1 MYNVT
6 SLDKWAGWAERDS
19 IALCHQ
25 PSHGSASPVS
35 MCSRQTGNVHLHL
48 FIKSVSDTEKEVK
61 IKDRKTLG
69 YILKSRSE
77 AYYKD

>member
-1 MYNVT
+1 MARKEN
-6 SLDKWAGWAERDS
+6 K
-19 IALCHQ
+19 
-25 PSHGSASPVS
+25 
-35 MCSRQTGNVHLHL
+35 
-48 FIKSVSDTEKEVK
+48 VSDTEKEVK